1 MSLTLIN
8 TGRFERD
15 AKHLIKRRPQV
26 RDDFEIALGLL
37 TEDPF
42 HPSLKTHKL
51 QGALHDSFACSLT
64 HDLRIVFDLV
74 RHEGSRAILLLT
86 VGTHDE
92 VY

>member
-1 MSLTLIN
+1 MSYALIN

-15 AKHLIKRRPQV
+15 AKHLVKRRPRV
-26 RDDFEIALGLL
+26 RDDFEITLGLL
-37 TEDPF
+37 TQDPF

-51 QGALHDSFACSLT
+51 KGALRESFACSVT

-74 RHEGSRAILLLT
+74 QHEGSIAILLLT